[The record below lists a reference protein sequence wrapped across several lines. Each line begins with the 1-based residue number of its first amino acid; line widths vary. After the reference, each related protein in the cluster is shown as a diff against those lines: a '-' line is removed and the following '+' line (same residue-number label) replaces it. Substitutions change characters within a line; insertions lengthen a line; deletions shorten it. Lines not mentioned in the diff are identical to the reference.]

1 MVTWTLRKVKRLII
15 AVTGFTVLAIG
26 IALIVLPGPAIV
38 VLPIGLGILASE
50 FVWAKT
56 LLKHTKRHLAR
67 LRTRSSSAG
76 KERSDA

>member
-1 MVTWTLRKVKRLII
+1 MVTWTIRKVKRLII
-15 AVTGFTVLAIG
+15 AVIGFTVLAIG

-56 LLKHTKRHLAR
+56 LLKHAKGHLAR